1 MYNLT
6 VEIAHTFYVG
16 EGQWLVH
23 NAGCDPQ
30 SLKQYELLK
39 KKLDLE
45 SGSEKL
51 LDDLWNG
58 QNVGVMA
65 GAGAKTAIRD
75 EGRLI
80 SQYGGQA
87 GDWEK
92 ISTGAHRTNDGR
104 IIEIH
109 AYRNSKTGE
118 IVEPK
123 TKLVK

>member
-6 VEIAHTFYVG
+6 VETAHTFYVG

-23 NAGCDPQ
+23 NTGCDPQ
-30 SLKQYELLK
+30 SRKQYELLK

-45 SGSEKL
+45 SGSESL

-58 QNVGVMA
+58 RNVGVMA
-65 GAGAKTAIRD
+65 GAGTKTAIRD
-75 EGRLI
+75 VGRLI
-80 SQYGGQA
+80 SLYGDQA

-92 ISTGAHRTNDGR
+92 ISTGAHRNNDGR

-109 AYRNSKTGE
+109 AYRNLKTGE
-118 IVEPK
+118 VVEPK